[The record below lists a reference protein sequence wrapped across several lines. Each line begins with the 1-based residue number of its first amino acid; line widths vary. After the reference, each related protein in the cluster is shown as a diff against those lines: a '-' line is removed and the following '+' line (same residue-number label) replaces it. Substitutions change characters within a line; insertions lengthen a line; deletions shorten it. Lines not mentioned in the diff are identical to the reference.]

1 MAQPVNPYVA
11 GAPRRGGRGFFGR
24 QETLEWIA
32 RGLRNPDN
40 NSLVLFGQRRIGKT
54 SLLLQLQR
62 TLPDAAFLPIYF
74 DLQDQAVRS
83 LREVLID
90 LANVLAQHAG
100 TPPPE
105 PDAFDDRGLF
115 FCRTFLPQI
124 YEALGKD
131 RRPVFLLDEFDVL
144 HEMGEAELPATAAIH
159 SFRRFIRRTMNQDT
173 HPAFVFTIGRRIDDL
188 GLDYTAAFRASL
200 VREIW
205 ILDPRSAEAMVRQAE
220 ANNTLRFTSQAVGR
234 ILSLTNGHPYL
245 TQLLCQVLW
254 ERAYRRTRTTT
265 PRIGVPEVEAAVP
278 ATLEEAD
285 QTMVWLWDGLSLSER
300 IYAAGLAETVEEG
313 EVISEERGLQVL
325 ADHAAR
331 LCTRDVELM
340 APRDLVRRR
349 ILDLTDDQEHRFAV
363 ELFRRWVRHN
373 RPLHSV
379 KEDLDRADPL
389 AHELFGIGQEFLR
402 RNQWKTAIRY
412 FRDALAANPQHF
424 HARLRLGETLLQL
437 GRIDEAVVELEWAY
451 EQDQQEARVLLTRA
465 LVTQADQQ
473 ESKGSAREA
482 LVACERALRI
492 SPDDRTAQNMRT
504 SILVRRWEV
513 EGRGHE
519 RARRW
524 AEATTIYEKLLDQAP
539 AEDEDRRERWQKALD
554 RCRKEQSLARLF
566 REGQR
571 ALEKEDWRRAQ
582 RALSEVV
589 YGRPGYGTSD
599 QLAARLLL
607 HAVLQKPIR
616 KRTSLTTVLLVFACL
631 ALAIGGWYF
640 LSRREAGETP
650 PVTLPENWEHVR
662 TYRLDANHDNQ
673 PEWVVLYRFDLPV
686 ETPGDVAT
694 VATIAG
700 VVYQPGEDISSLIP
714 HQLLL
719 ANDEYLCEHECT
731 VTMDNVLSGL
741 PGDELIV
748 YDRSNG
754 QVVRLSIFA
763 WDPSEETYRPQ
774 GHFSGS
780 NIQTAKNKV
789 IVHERL
795 SRRAQLALRQIYE
808 PRDNESYYL
817 SKDLDVLMM
826 PAQYELVFYGA
837 APEDVA
843 LSPYPE
849 KVVLAFYSHY
859 ADERRAAEYFT
870 WEGWVEVDR
879 CVSGACGCIAES
891 REVAHVWVRDLQLDE
906 QKDSHSVSFDA
917 DIVCEH
923 RSNSDR
929 FEPETTVRWTL
940 VQQDSRWKLN
950 EAKTLP

>member
-11 GAPRRGGRGFFGR
+11 GAPREGGRGFFGR
-24 QETLEWIA
+24 QETIEWIA

-54 SLLLQLQR
+54 SLLRQLQR
-62 TLPDAAFLPIYF
+62 TLPDTAFLPIYF
-74 DLQDQAVRS
+74 DLQGQVARP

-90 LANVLAQHAG
+90 LANVLAERAG

-105 PDAFDDRGLF
+105 PNAFDDRGLF
-115 FCRTFLPQI
+115 FCRTFLPQV

-144 HEMGEAELPATAAIH
+144 HEMEEAELPATAAIH
-159 SFRRFIRRTMNQDT
+159 SFRRFIRRMMGQDT
-173 HPAFVFTIGRRIDDL
+173 RSAFVFTIGRRIGDIS
-188 GLDYTAAFRASL
+188 LDYTAAFRASL
-200 VREIW
+200 VREVW

-245 TQLLCQVLW
+245 TKLLCQVLW
-254 ERAYRRTRTTT
+254 ERAYTRKRTTT

-278 ATLEEAD
+278 TALEELD
-285 QTMVWLWDGLSLSER
+285 HTMVWLWDGLSLAER

-331 LCTRDVELM
+331 LCTRDVELR

-349 ILDLTDDQEHRFAV
+349 ILDLTDDQEHRFAI

-379 KEDLDRADPL
+379 KEELDRVDPL

-412 FRDALAANPQHF
+412 FRDALAANPHHF
-424 HARLRLGETLLQL
+424 DARLRLGETLLQL
-437 GRIDEAVVELEWAY
+437 GRTDEAVVELEWAY
-451 EQDQQEARVLLTRA
+451 EQDRLETRILLTRA
-465 LVTQADQQ
+465 LVAQAGQW
-473 ESKGSAREA
+473 ESKGKAREA
-482 LVACERALRI
+482 LAACEQALRI

-504 SILVRRWEV
+504 TILVHRWEV
-513 EGRGHE
+513 EGRSHE
-519 RARRW
+519 RATRW
-524 AEATTIYEKLLDQAP
+524 AEAIATYEKLLDQAP
-539 AEDEDRRERWQKALD
+539 AEDKDRRERWQQSLD
-554 RCRKEQSLARLF
+554 RCRKELSLARLF

-589 YGRPGYGTSD
+589 YGRPGYEMDD
-599 QLAARLLL
+599 QLAVRLLL
-607 HAVLQKPIR
+607 HAVLQKPIG
-616 KRTSLTTVLLVFACL
+616 KHTSLTTALLVFACL
-631 ALAIGGWYF
+631 VLAVGGWYF
-640 LSRREAGETP
+640 LSRREIAGTP
-650 PVTLPENWEHVR
+650 PVTLPDNWEHVR

-673 PEWVVLYRFDLPV
+673 PEWIVLYRFDLPA
-686 ETPGDVAT
+686 EEQYDVAP
-694 VATIAG
+694 IAG
-700 VVYQPGEDISSLIP
+700 VVYQPGENASSLIP
-714 HQLLL
+714 HRLLL
-719 ANDEYLCEHECT
+719 SDDEYLCEHECA
-731 VTMDNVLSGL
+731 VTMDNILSGL

-748 YDRSNG
+748 YDSYNG
-754 QVVRLSIFA
+754 KVTKLSIFA
-763 WDPSEETYRPQ
+763 WNPTEETYRPQ
-774 GHFSGS
+774 GHFSGDH
-780 NIQTAKNKV
+780 IQTEKNKV
-789 IVHERL
+789 TVLQRL
-795 SRRAQLALRQIYE
+795 SRRAQLALREIYE
-808 PRDNESYYL
+808 PRDNKSYYL
-817 SKDLDVLMM
+817 SESLDILLM
-826 PAQYELVFYGA
+826 PAQYELIFYGA
-837 APEDVA
+837 TPEDVT

-849 KVVLAFYSHY
+849 KVVLAFYGHY
-859 ADERRAAEYFT
+859 ADERQVSEYFT
-870 WEGWVEVDR
+870 WEGWAEVDR
-879 CVSGACGCIAES
+879 CVSGACGCIVEP
-891 REVAHVWVRDLQLDE
+891 REIAHVWVRDLQFNE
-906 QKDSHSVSFDA
+906 QKDSNSVSFDA
-917 DIVCEH
+917 DIVCER

-940 VQQDSRWKLN
+940 VQLDGRWKLN